1 MLQPFLWTS
10 LGLNQGPPDYEN
22 DKMIAYDKFAILY
35 ETHQI
40 PLTETVCLRI
50 VYAEFERL
58 HIAVEPIA
66 YSTITFINSQCKY
79 RLIF

>member
-1 MLQPFLWTS
+1 MRNFR
-10 LGLNQGPPDYEN
+10 
-22 DKMIAYDKFAILY
+22 
-35 ETHQI
+35 I
-40 PLTETVCLRI
+40 PQVFTLIPQTVCLRI